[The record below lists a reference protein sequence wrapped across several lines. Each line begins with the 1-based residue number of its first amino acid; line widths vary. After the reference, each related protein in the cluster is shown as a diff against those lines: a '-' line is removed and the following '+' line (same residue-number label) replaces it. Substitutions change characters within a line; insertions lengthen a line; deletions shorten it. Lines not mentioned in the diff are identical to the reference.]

1 LTWGI
6 AVHSNRLTILASLAH
21 VGCISTSRFNW
32 ISINLP
38 QRLLNIHI
46 VFCNIVRDRDHIA
59 WVATYGIAELFALVS
74 IMEVLTLKLLLNEE
88 KIVFQVLQ
96 RVGLEVGKVSDVI
109 LVFKLIAEAQSVQGN
124 HLRLNVF
131 IFVAWYVVFIEFVI
145 RSTFSDFGPAL
156 VLVVADVF
164 TTSLPLVGAMLLV
177 PSGRVYKRLHAYL
190 VA

>member
-1 LTWGI
+1 
-6 AVHSNRLTILASLAH
+6 
-21 VGCISTSRFNW
+21 
-32 ISINLP
+32 
-38 QRLLNIHI
+38 
-46 VFCNIVRDRDHIA
+46 
-59 WVATYGIAELFALVS
+59 
-74 IMEVLTLKLLLNEE
+74 MEVLTLKLLLNEE